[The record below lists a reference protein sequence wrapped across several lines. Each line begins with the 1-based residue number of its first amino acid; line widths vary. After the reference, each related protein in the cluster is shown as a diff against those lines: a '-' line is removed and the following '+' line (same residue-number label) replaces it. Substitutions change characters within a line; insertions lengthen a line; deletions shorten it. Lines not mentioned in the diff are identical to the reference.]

1 MQPFRLAP
9 LFYRLARTENHTSWG
24 EWIIVT
30 SIHYL
35 HPICNQTVNVMSLN
49 THLKLVSPAAIIV
62 MMMWALCYPLIKL
75 SLPFAPVMLTA
86 FLRAILAGCVI
97 VLIAHLTNRP
107 FPKGCRLWAYITTI
121 GLTATS
127 LGLWGM
133 FYAGSLIDPGLA
145 TVITNT
151 QPLIAGILGWYFL
164 KERMTTVPF
173 IGTVIGFIGIVIISL
188 NSPAHSEKQ
197 ILLGIGFVLMAS
209 AGVAVSNVL
218 LKKIAGQVDV
228 LFAMGFQ
235 LLIGAIPLGVLAYY
249 TTSPDSINWKMD
261 YTLILL
267 ALALFG
273 TALPFIL
280 WFWLM
285 QQAPLFK
292 LNVYNFLTPLF
303 GIYLGHT
310 YFSESL
316 TTIQWLGATLII
328 IAIFLVTVINGKTKP
343 QH

>member
-1 MQPFRLAP
+1 
-9 LFYRLARTENHTSWG
+9 
-24 EWIIVT
+24 
-30 SIHYL
+30 
-35 HPICNQTVNVMSLN
+35 
-49 THLKLVSPAAIIV
+49 
-62 MMMWALCYPLIKL
+62 
-75 SLPFAPVMLTA
+75 
-86 FLRAILAGCVI
+86 
-97 VLIAHLTNRP
+97 
-107 FPKGCRLWAYITTI
+107 
-121 GLTATS
+121 
-127 LGLWGM
+127 M

>member
-1 MQPFRLAP
+1 MLPKTDMKLA
-9 LFYRLARTENHTSWG
+9 
-24 EWIIVT
+24 
-30 SIHYL
+30 
-35 HPICNQTVNVMSLN
+35 
-49 THLKLVSPAAIIV
+49 SPVAITV

-75 SLPFAPVMLTA
+75 SLPYAPVMLTA
-86 FLRAILAGCVI
+86 FLRAVIAGCV
-97 VLIAHLTNRP
+97 LILLAHFLNRP
-107 FPKGCRLWAYITTI
+107 FPRSYRLWIYISSV

-133 FYAGSLIDPGLA
+133 FYAGSLINPGLA

-164 KERMTTVPF
+164 KERMSGISL
-173 IGTVIGFIGIVIISL
+173 IGMLMGFAGIVIISL
-188 NSPAHSEKQ
+188 NSLLQSERQ
-197 ILLGIGFVLMAS
+197 ILQGVAFVLVAS
-209 AGVAVSNVL
+209 FGVAVSNVL
-218 LKKIAGQVDV
+218 LKKIAGQIDV

-235 LLIGAIPLGVLAYY
+235 LLIGAIPLGILAFYM
-249 TTSPDSINWKMD
+249 TSPNSLDWQMS
-261 YTLILL
+261 YTLIIL

-285 QQAPLFK
+285 KQAQLFK
-292 LNVYNFLTPLF
+292 LNVYSFLTPVF

-316 TTIQWLGATLII
+316 TTIQWFGTTLII
-328 IAIFLVTVINGKTKP
+328 TAIFLVTMINGKINLDN
-343 QH
+343 